1 VLSLRDKSDHPV
13 AGPSG
18 EPAARGNPPVTI
30 GTEAANLIGRYD
42 HVTRLPNRLEF
53 LEHFTRLRGGRGDDR
68 MLVLVSLTEARYF
81 GEIQRALG
89 HAFSE
94 DLVRAGAS
102 LLADILPANWPI
114 YHVSALSFAFVVDAE
129 GTDAIPPIVGTIV
142 SAFSG
147 PIDVNDIPIKTH
159 VGTGLLPLSPAIT
172 DAAEALRAT
181 LAAAQDSR
189 NVAAGFAFYNHHIDA
204 AQIRAFR
211 LLTDL
216 PAALA
221 APDQLTLNFQPR
233 LNLATGACV
242 GAEAL
247 LRWNHPQLGPISP
260 GDFVPLAEQT
270 AFITPLTDW
279 VFNAALAETRR
290 FAGTGRALT
299 ISINA
304 SPLNLSEPGF
314 DERLLDLCRAHDVAP
329 TSIELE
335 FTEGVL
341 ASNGQRVASHLTRLR
356 AAGVKVAIDDFGS
369 GYSSLNYLTSI
380 PADILKIDQSF
391 VRPLG
396 TDPAGEFIVRQIIAL
411 GKGLGFKLCAEG
423 IETQMAY
430 DLLREMEC
438 DEGQGYLMA
447 RPLAADA
454 FLNWVDEHEAEADV
468 GS

>member
-1 VLSLRDKSDHPV
+1 MLSLRDKFDRPV
-13 AGPSG
+13 AG
-18 EPAARGNPPVTI
+18 AAA
-30 GTEAANLIGRYD
+30 GTEPVHISPEAAELIGRYD

-53 LEHFTRLRGGRGDDR
+53 LDHFARLRGGPGKDR
-68 MLVLVSLTEARYF
+68 MLVLFSLTEAQHF
-81 GEIQRALG
+81 GKIQRALG
-89 HAFSE
+89 HAFAE
-94 DLVRAGAS
+94 DFVRAGAA
-102 LLADILPANWPI
+102 LLQQLLPADCAI
-114 YHVSALSFAFVVDAE
+114 YHVSVLSFAFAVDAD
-129 GTDAIPPIVGTIV
+129 GADAIPPIVVRIV
-142 SAFSG
+142 EAFDE
-147 PIDVNDIPIKTH
+147 PVYVNDIPVKTH

-233 LNLATGACV
+233 LAMGTGICV

-247 LRWNHPQLGPISP
+247 LRWNHPQMGPIAP
-260 GDFVPLAEQT
+260 GEFVPLAEQT
-270 AFITPLTDW
+270 AFITPLTEW

-290 FAGTGRALT
+290 FTESGRALT

-304 SPLNLSEPGF
+304 SPLNLDEPGF
-314 DERLLDLCRAHDVAP
+314 DERLLDLCLAHGVAP
-329 TSIELE
+329 TAIELE

-356 AAGVKVAIDDFGS
+356 SAGVKVAIDDFGS
-369 GYSSLNYLTSI
+369 GYSSLNYLTAI

-396 TDPAGEFIVRQIIAL
+396 TDPAGEFIVREIIAL
-411 GKGLGFKLCAEG
+411 GHGLGFRLCAEG
-423 IETQMAY
+423 IETQRAY
-430 DLLREMEC
+430 DLLSEMGC

-447 RPLAADA
+447 RPMPPDA
-454 FLNWVDEHEAEADV
+454 FLAWLDEHEAV
-468 GS
+468 S